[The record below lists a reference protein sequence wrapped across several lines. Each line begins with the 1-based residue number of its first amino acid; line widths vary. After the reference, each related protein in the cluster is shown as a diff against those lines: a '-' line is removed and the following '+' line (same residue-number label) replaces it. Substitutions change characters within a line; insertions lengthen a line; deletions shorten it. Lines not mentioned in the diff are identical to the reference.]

1 MHVLASIVVGR
12 DPRLNIANCIF
23 EKKKMVGKQ
32 QKKRSRSKH
41 DPEKVKRA
49 IESVRKKNEH

>member
-1 MHVLASIVVGR
+1 LQ
-12 DPRLNIANCIF
+12 IAF
-23 EKKKMVGKQ
+23 LKKKKMVGKQ